1 MSDIEILDLTPEN
14 IAEYGVCRYKD
25 AKKHVELRRKIDWFK
40 EYYPKGLRGSVEII
54 YFRGTNQVDIFTK
67 CVCIYRSIRDISG

>member
-54 YFRGTNQVDIFTK
+54 YFRELIKLTFLRNVSVYI
-67 CVCIYRSIRDISG
+67 VS

>member
-40 EYYPKGLRGSVEII
+40 EYYPKGLRGSVESQCNIKR
-54 YFRGTNQVDIFTK
+54 FL
-67 CVCIYRSIRDISG
+67 SINVSVEVGGKEPNACNN